1 MSVIL
6 IDILPAKGHFHA
18 TLKIANVLK
27 SNGFSVFYG
36 CPNLLSQ
43 SIQKFGYEHV
53 ILPSIPESSINFAKN
68 IAGFSYVIDYFWEL
82 IYQDRF
88 KELKKL
94 IENYRNTIKRN
105 KPDIVLLDEQSA
117 LKAFIYQS
125 LSIKVIFFQTKP
137 DTRKIRNIPP
147 FTSLFIPKRGLT
159 SNAYCDL
166 LWFFKLSILYWNK
179 YFSMFCS
186 FGQDEYSM
194 YKKVIKQYGI
204 EFKYI
209 EFKRSFGIGVKEIP
223 RLVISP
229 EAFDFPH
236 SSIDGVFPIGPLLD
250 VKREGE
256 INMPRYLPLLQ
267 RIKKS
272 NEDSSS
278 FIVYCSLGTVTS
290 GFKKTVKK
298 FFLKIRKVSR
308 INPSVIFV
316 LSVGKDF
323 NISDLFPAP
332 DNLLIFD
339 HVPQIDLLQYCNL
352 MITHGGMNSI
362 NECVFNNVPML
373 VYPLSPRWDQ
383 PGNSARVVYH
393 GMGLRGSIKFDPVQ
407 EISRKIN
414 AIRTDFTKYQKNV
427 AVMKEKFEVNNNSLE
442 VVDVIKNMLK
452 DN

>member
-27 SNGFSVFYG
+27 ANGFSVFYG

-43 SIQKFGYEHV
+43 NIQKFGHEH
-53 ILPSIPESSINFAKN
+53 ILLPTIPESNICFTKK
-68 IAGFSYVIDYFWEL
+68 IAGFGRVIDYVWEI

-88 KELKKL
+88 NELKKRV
-94 IENYRNTIKRN
+94 ENYRNAIIDI
-105 KPDIVLLDEQSA
+105 KPDVVLIDEQSA
-117 LKAFIYQS
+117 LKAFIYKT
-125 LSIKVIFFQTKP
+125 LGVRVVFFQTKP

-166 LWFFKLSILYWNK
+166 LWFVKLSILYWNK

-186 FGQDEYSM
+186 FGQDAYSM
-194 YKKVIKQYGI
+194 YKKAIKQYGV
-204 EFKYI
+204 EFEHI
-209 EFKRSFGIGVKEIP
+209 DFKRSFGIGVKGIS

-256 INMPRYLPLLQ
+256 ISMPRYLPLLQ
-267 RIKKS
+267 RIKKTNRDTS
-272 NEDSSS
+272 G
-278 FIVYCSLGTVTS
+278 FVVYCSLGTVTS

-339 HVPQIDLLQYCNL
+339 HVPQVDLLQYCNL

-373 VYPLSPRWDQ
+373 VYPLSPQWDQ

-393 GMGLRGSIKFDPVQ
+393 GMGLRGSIKFDSVQ
-407 EISRKIN
+407 MISKKIN
-414 AIRTDFTKYQKNV
+414 AIRADFPKYKKNV
-427 AVMKEKFEVNNNSLE
+427 AFMKEKFEVNNNSAK
-442 VVDVIKNMLK
+442 VVEVIKNIM
-452 DN
+452 NSN